1 MTDEQRKNTMTTV
14 LSAKGV
20 DIRSLEQLACSGI
33 TSRSSLLETTPRNCT
48 QKQQQQK
55 QQQKVVLV
63 RMRYETT
70 AQKHTVKE
78 EQLEQSQA
86 VGNFH

>member
-20 DIRSLEQLACSGI
+20 DIRSLEQLACS
-33 TSRSSLLETTPRNCT
+33 
-48 QKQQQQK
+48 
-55 QQQKVVLV
+55 KVVLV